1 MLIDTH
7 CHLDAGEY
15 DADRDAVRERAFA
28 AGVAALVVP
37 AVEVGNFATVRS
49 IAAADTRIGYALGI
63 HPLYV
68 DRAGDEDIAR
78 LRDALASSIGDP
90 ALLAVGEIGLDFFE
104 PGLDRAR
111 QERFFRAQLELA
123 REFGLPVLMHVRRS
137 QDVILKHLRS
147 VRPPGGIAHAFNGS
161 MQQAAQYLALGIAL
175 GFGGAMTY
183 DRALQL
189 RRLVRELP
197 PEAHVLE
204 TDAPDIAPEWIHRR
218 RNEPAELVRIARVFA
233 EVRGE
238 ALEAV
243 VARTAANANR
253 VLPRLRGAIARGSA
267 PIEHQGS

>member
-1 MLIDTH
+1 
-7 CHLDAGEY
+7 
-15 DADRDAVRERAFA
+15 VRERALA
-28 AGVAALVVP
+28 AGVAALAVP
-37 AVEVGNFATVRS
+37 AVEVGNFATVQS